1 MKPLQKILRVNREEF
16 FKMHLSIINTLAK
29 DEEKMVNKEME
40 VLAAFLSLDKSITD
54 EDMFNTLA
62 RKQVKVK
69 LGNMSAGGL
78 GNHLKSL
85 IEKNHLYKNEI
96 TGRITVNPAI
106 IPEEPIQGYQIK
118 LWILTPLPNQE
129 NV

>member
-1 MKPLQKILRVNREEF
+1 MKPLQKILRVNREEY

-62 RKQVKVK
+62 RKQVKEKMK
-69 LGNMSAGGL
+69 LSAGGL

-85 IEKNHLYKNEI
+85 ITKKHLSKNEI
-96 TGRITVNPAI
+96 TGRITVKPAI
-106 IPEEPIQGYQIK
+106 IPQEPMQGYQIK
-118 LWILTPLPNQE
+118 LIQIPQE

>member
-1 MKPLQKILRVNREEF
+1 MKLLQKIIRVNREDY
-16 FKMHLSIINTLAK
+16 FKMHLNIINTLVSEK
-29 DEEKMVNKEME
+29 EKMVNKEIE
-40 VLAAFLSLDKSITD
+40 VLAAFLSLDKNIIE

-62 RKQVKVK
+62 RKQVKAK

-85 IEKNHLYKNEI
+85 IEKKHLSKNEI
-96 TGRITVNPAI
+96 TGKITVNPAI
-106 IPEEPIQGYQIK
+106 IPQEPIQGYQIK
-118 LWILTPLPNQE
+118 LIEIPQE